1 MLFVI
6 HNLICSLIFGQW
18 WRWFNSQRNKK
29 VKCILIFDFWKN
41 KYLFDWL
48 YPVPVSCSHMTT
60 TSPIPGWSHGPC
72 CGGIDCVTSECNA
85 AFNTIGTCQ
94 ETHREFNIIHPDM
107 FWWCNMSV
115 GRHVIQGLNKSNDRC
130 FFFLYCIWVFL
141 HHSSASHVVLLFR
154 LSSLTP
160 FSLLSSTCRVFLV
173 PLVTMVSPVSLVC
186 LDLPAPLDLPA
197 SVE

>member
-130 FFFLYCIWVFL
+130 FFFFIAYGCFCITAL
-141 HHSSASHVVLLFR
+141 HPMWSFYSD
-154 LSSLTP
+154 
-160 FSLLSSTCRVFLV
+160 
-173 PLVTMVSPVSLVC
+173 SLVWRRSLSC
-186 LDLPAPLDLPA
+186 PPPAGSSWSPW
-197 SVE
+197 